1 MGIVVVLICLGVVVV
16 AALGWAYRTAHRL
29 DRLNVRV
36 DLARQ
41 SLLAALDRRAVVAR
55 TIGAALR
62 DGSDAARAEI
72 GRELMVAAD
81 LVESVDEADRETA
94 ENQLSSLLGQI
105 GVGARPVALATELAD
120 AETRVMIARRF
131 YNDAVRDTRNLAL
144 RRPVRWLRLAGR
156 AAPPRYFEIIER
168 VTPR

>member
-1 MGIVVVLICLGVVVV
+1 MGTVVAVVAVAVVVIVG
-16 AALGWAYRTAHRL
+16 LGWAYRTAHRL

-62 DGSDAARAEI
+62 AGSDAGRADI
-72 GRELMVAAD
+72 GRELTVAAD

-105 GVGARPVALATELAD
+105 EVGARPTALATELAD

-144 RRPVRWLRLAGR
+144 RRSVRWLRLAGR
-156 AAPPRYFEIIER
+156 AQVPRYFEIIER